1 VSKERA
7 ADLAGRCCSEL
18 AHLVLDPESELL
30 AHQRGWVWT
39 VYYTLGKARTHFALI
54 HSDGTSLARALADEV
69 VAADRESGGQL
80 HTLIRT
86 KWLTSFY
93 VASQK
98 PFLDFRRQIIDR

>member
-30 AHQRGWVWT
+30 AHQRGWIWT

-80 HTLIRT
+80 HTLIRDQMAYQ
-86 KWLTSFY
+86 LLRRI
-93 VASQK
+93 AEA
-98 PFLDFRRQIIDR
+98 LFRLPSADH